1 MQIGN
6 YKCTSTFVTAGSGN
20 ARWCTAEK
28 DGKRYFL
35 KQFLAPVQPIQTTEA
50 PTELLIRQR
59 ARCAAFERRKC
70 ALYDALKRLRAD
82 CVVCVDDFFVHD
94 GHYFTASAY
103 IDPSYR
109 TFESIRTLHP
119 QIAARLL
126 YSLAESL
133 RMLHAC
139 GVVHADLKPEH
150 IVIGYD
156 GKTPRVRILDFDA
169 GFLEAYP
176 PDTDTNIEVDP
187 VYLSPEAY
195 QLISGNPVRLDHKLD
210 TFAFGMLIHLALTG
224 EIPEFDRSLYTY
236 LYACVLDGGRVTV
249 SRNLRG
255 KQRALIRGMLQ
266 KNPAQRP
273 GDQAVCKVL
282 RPSG

>member
-1 MQIGN
+1 
-6 YKCTSTFVTAGSGN
+6 
-20 ARWCTAEK
+20 
-28 DGKRYFL
+28 
-35 KQFLAPVQPIQTTEA
+35 
-50 PTELLIRQR
+50 
-59 ARCAAFERRKC
+59 
-70 ALYDALKRLRAD
+70 
-82 CVVCVDDFFVHD
+82 
-94 GHYFTASAY
+94 
-103 IDPSYR
+103 
-109 TFESIRTLHP
+109 
-119 QIAARLL
+119 
-126 YSLAESL
+126 
-133 RMLHAC
+133 MLHAC

-224 EIPEFDRSLYTY
+224 EIPEYDRSLYTY
-236 LYACVLDGGRVTV
+236 LYACVPRW
-249 SRNLRG
+249 
-255 KQRALIRGMLQ
+255 RAGLPYRAICAGNSVRYSAKCCK

-273 GDQAVCKVL
+273 GDRAVCKVL